1 MTNYYV
7 TYTLKNKEDRDN
19 YYREVRENG
28 IIDKSRAEDGCI
40 RYEYYYP
47 AESETE
53 MFLWEQ
59 WESRAAQKKHTQQ
72 PHFAV
77 LGKLKEKYGV
87 TADILVEDQIVNE
100 GQA

>member
-7 TYTLKNKEDRDN
+7 TYTLKTKEDRDN

-47 AESETE
+47 AES
-53 MFLWEQ
+53 
-59 WESRAAQKKHTQQ
+59 
-72 PHFAV
+72 
-77 LGKLKEKYGV
+77 
-87 TADILVEDQIVNE
+87 
-100 GQA
+100 

>member
-7 TYTLKNKEDRDN
+7 TYTLKTKEDRDN

-59 WESRAAQKKHTQQ
+59 LESREAQKKHTQQ
-72 PHFAV
+72 PHFEV

-87 TADILVEDQIVNE
+87 DADILVEDQIVNAV
-100 GQA
+100 QA